1 MSANKYEM
9 YFDGCS
15 KGNPGAGGAGAVIY
29 QDGVEISEQCVY
41 VGNHVT
47 NNYSE
52 YTGIKIGLERAQEL
66 GIKHLTV
73 YGDSLLVV
81 KQMAGLYKVKSSNLL
96 EIFARCKEIAST
108 FEKIEFIHVYR
119 DKNKRADKLSNDGL
133 MLYDETKR

>member
-1 MSANKYEM
+1 MYTNKYEM

-41 VGNHVT
+41 VGSNVT

-81 KQMAGLYKVKSSNLL
+81 KQMAGLYKVKSPNLL
-96 EIFARCKEIAST
+96 EIYVRCKEMASR

-119 DKNKRADKLSNDGL
+119 DKNKRADGLSNDGL
-133 MLYDETKR
+133 LAT

>member
-1 MSANKYEM
+1 MSTIKYEM
-9 YFDGCS
+9 FFDGCS

-29 QDGVEISEQCVY
+29 ADGEEISAQCVY

-52 YTGIKIGLERAQEL
+52 YTGIKIGLERALEL
-66 GIKHLTV
+66 DIKRLTV

-96 EIFARCKEIAST
+96 EIYTQCLVVTGS

-119 DKNKRADKLSNDGL
+119 DKNKRADQLSNDGL
-133 MLYDETKR
+133 LLA

>member
-1 MSANKYEM
+1 MSTTKYEM
-9 YFDGCS
+9 FFDGCS

-29 QDGVEISEQCVY
+29 EDKEEISALCVY

-66 GIKHLTV
+66 GIKRLTV

-96 EIFARCKEIAST
+96 GIYANCKELADS

-119 DKNKRADKLSNDGL
+119 DKNKRADALSNDGL
-133 MLYDETKR
+133 LLA

>member
-1 MSANKYEM
+1 MSTTKYEM
-9 YFDGCS
+9 FFDGCS

-29 QDGVEISEQCVY
+29 ADKEEISALCVY
-41 VGNHVT
+41 VGGHVT

-66 GIKHLTV
+66 GIKSLTV

-81 KQMAGLYKVKSSNLL
+81 KQMLGLYKVKSPNLL
-96 EIFARCKEIAST
+96 EIYESCKTLSNA

-119 DKNKRADKLSNDGL
+119 DKNKRADALSNDGL
-133 MLYDETKR
+133 LLA